1 MRGLA
6 KFVMNG
12 RKQAILAVVLLGLVP
27 LVYFLNPGVVG
38 LVMLRKG
45 TQEAGIVFA
54 WAVLSIG
61 AHAVIG
67 DFIPLIMLCGISG
80 LAWILRKTE
89 SWEFTL
95 LAAIAIGLAVEVYL
109 RLQPLVLDVL
119 FLQMELYLETNNL
132 QGLQLGGEGVQ
143 LEDFRES
150 LTSFLGAMYMFVAI
164 MLLMLA
170 RWMQASLYNPGGFQ
184 QEFHA
189 LRIEQ
194 KVAMILLGLMLLASF
209 QVLIPQTWILY
220 LILPLLFSGMA
231 LIHAL
236 AAKKQLSSLW
246 LAALYAVLMLPVVVN
261 MVVLLALVDSWYNFR
276 KRF

>member
-27 LVYFLNPGVVG
+27 LVYFLNPVVVG

-194 KVAMILLGLMLLASF
+194 KAAMILLGLMLLASF

>member
-27 LVYFLNPGVVG
+27 LVYFLNPVVVG

-132 QGLQLGGEGVQ
+132 QRLQLGGEGVQ

-209 QVLIPQTWILY
+209 QVLIPQTWMLY

>member
-1 MRGLA
+1 
-6 KFVMNG
+6 
-12 RKQAILAVVLLGLVP
+12 
-27 LVYFLNPGVVG
+27 
-38 LVMLRKG
+38 
-45 TQEAGIVFA
+45 
-54 WAVLSIG
+54 
-61 AHAVIG
+61 
-67 DFIPLIMLCGISG
+67 
-80 LAWILRKTE
+80 
-89 SWEFTL
+89 
-95 LAAIAIGLAVEVYL
+95 
-109 RLQPLVLDVL
+109 
-119 FLQMELYLETNNL
+119 MELYLETNNL

>member
-27 LVYFLNPGVVG
+27 LVYFLNPVVVG

>member
-27 LVYFLNPGVVG
+27 LVYFLNPVVVG

-54 WAVLSIG
+54 WAVLPIG

-132 QGLQLGGEGVQ
+132 QRLQLGGEGVQ

>member
-1 MRGLA
+1 L
-6 KFVMNG
+6 
-12 RKQAILAVVLLGLVP
+12 P
-27 LVYFLNPGVVG
+27 
-38 LVMLRKG
+38 
-45 TQEAGIVFA
+45 
-54 WAVLSIG
+54 IG

-143 LEDFRES
+143 REDFRES

-209 QVLIPQTWILY
+209 QVLIPQTWMLY

>member
-27 LVYFLNPGVVG
+27 LVYFLNPVVVG

-143 LEDFRES
+143 REDFRES